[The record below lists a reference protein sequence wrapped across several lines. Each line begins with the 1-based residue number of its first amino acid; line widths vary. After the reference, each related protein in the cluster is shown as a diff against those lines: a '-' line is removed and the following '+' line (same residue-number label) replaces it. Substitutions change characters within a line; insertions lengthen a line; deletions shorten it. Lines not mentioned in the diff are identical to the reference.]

1 MLCASVFVP
10 HPLSRPVFRDLEP
23 IPMERGMQRRIRPLH
38 HRLTVVEF
46 VELGLIHVDRSG
58 DVARLPHLRITW
70 ALGIVTRQGIRAI
83 KMEGSSTRAIRG
95 ADAVVGR
102 QRRILLCAGGAVGA
116 DLAGGDALFFAA
128 EDVACEDVDDAEDYD
143 DDAAR
148 DDDLPHGLPEG
159 FLACGFLVQVAEDG
173 DTEDYH

>member
-1 MLCASVFVP
+1 MSASSSISSLDF
-10 HPLSRPVFRDLEP
+10 RPVFYDLEP

-38 HRLTVVEF
+38 HGLTVVEF
-46 VELGLIHVDRSG
+46 LELGLIHIDRGG
-58 DVARLPHLRITW
+58 DVARLPHLRIAW

-83 KMEGSSTRAIRG
+83 KVEGTPTRTIRG
-95 ADAVVGR
+95 ADAIVRR
-102 QRRILLCAGGAVGA
+102 QRRVLLGTGGAVSA
-116 DLAGGDALFFAA
+116 DLAGGDAFFLAA

-159 FLACGFLVQVAEDG
+159 FLACGFLVQVSEDG
-173 DTEDYH
+173 DAEDYH